1 MARIF
6 NNREGF
12 GPEEDRL
19 FRRLHEPIP
28 DGPSKGQRI
37 DPDQMATAIRL
48 YYEMMG
54 WDKNGRPLPAKLY
67 DLNLEWLVE
76 AESPK

>member
-1 MARIF
+1 MMARIF

-12 GPEEDRL
+12 GPRDDCL

-28 DGPSKGQRI
+28 AGPSEGQRI
-37 DPDQMATAIRL
+37 NPDQMARAIKL

-54 WDKNGRPLPAKLY
+54 WDENGRPLPAKLN
-67 DLNLEWLVE
+67 DLNLGWLVD
-76 AESPK
+76 A

>member
-12 GPEEDRL
+12 DPEDDRL

-28 DGPSKGQRI
+28 EGPLKGQRI
-37 DPDQMATAIRL
+37 DPDRMKKAIQF

-54 WDKNGRPLPAKLY
+54 WDEQGRPLPAKLH
-67 DLNLEWLVE
+67 DLSLGWLME
-76 AESPK
+76 TESDG